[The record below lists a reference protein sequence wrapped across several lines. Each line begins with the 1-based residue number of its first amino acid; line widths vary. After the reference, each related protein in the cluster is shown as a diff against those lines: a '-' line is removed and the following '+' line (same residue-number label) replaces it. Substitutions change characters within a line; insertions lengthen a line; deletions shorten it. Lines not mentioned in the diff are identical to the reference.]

1 MHVTAVHKTL
11 SAPQAATT
19 NAVDEEVMRAF
30 ISHAQ
35 SFDPVIPP
43 DLHQYI
49 VAKYVEKRRLQR
61 EGDAT
66 ASYMYVTPRTLLAII
81 RLSQAMAKLGF
92 RDTVKQ
98 TDVNEAIR
106 LMDYSI
112 KSLQKNS
119 AKSAKERSR
128 IQGDQAKTDFTNQVI
143 HLCK

>member
-1 MHVTAVHKTL
+1 MPAALLSRFDLIFLLLDRPDEEDDKALAMHVTRVHKTL
-11 SAPQAATT
+11 NAPAAAT
-19 NAVDEEVMRAF
+19 NNSVDESTMRAF
-30 ISHAQ
+30 ISYAQ
-35 SFDPVIPP
+35 GYDPVIPA

-92 RDTVKQ
+92 RDVVQ
-98 TDVNEAIR
+98 QSDVNEAIR

-112 KSLQKNS
+112 KSL
-119 AKSAKERSR
+119 
-128 IQGDQAKTDFTNQVI
+128 
-143 HLCK
+143 